1 MFFSINLQKSWLSD
15 DQPYVITEM
24 ATQLV
29 LAAECAGP
37 HTQRWLEKGLFH
49 GSNPGYTVQFTEDE
63 FKTLQDA
70 LQRASAAIRANVCIS
85 NFTLPLFCNLK
96 TPM

>member
-1 MFFSINLQKSWLSD
+1 MQGYWLSD

-37 HTQRWLEKGLFH
+37 HTQRWLKKGLSY
-49 GSNPGYTVQFTEDE
+49 GSEPGYIVQFTEDE

-70 LQRASAAIRANVCIS
+70 LQRASTAIRANVCIS
-85 NFTLPLFCNLK
+85 NFTLPLFCNLEM
-96 TPM
+96 PM